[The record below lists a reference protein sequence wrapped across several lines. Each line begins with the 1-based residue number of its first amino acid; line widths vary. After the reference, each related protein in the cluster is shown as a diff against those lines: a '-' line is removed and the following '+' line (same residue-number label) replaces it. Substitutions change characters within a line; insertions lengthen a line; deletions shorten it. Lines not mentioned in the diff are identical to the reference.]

1 MCAPIIAHADTA
13 PILDTCEEIFDLV
26 PLFIELG
33 VVLDQVAA
41 ITFWRN
47 AGLNPALFQALSKP
61 VGIIT
66 AIRNHVPGVGEAVEH
81 QGCAYEITSI
91 AFGQQQ
97 YQGATLAIA
106 NGMELGVQ
114 PTFRAANTS
123 GKRPFFSRLAA
134 VRWALR

>member
-1 MCAPIIAHADTA
+1 MCAAVIAHADTA

-47 AGLNPALFQALSKP
+47 AGLNPALFQAFSKP
-61 VGIIT
+61 VGIIA
-66 AIRNHVPGVGEAVEH
+66 AICDHALGLGETVEY
-81 QGCAYEITSI
+81 QGCSYEITSI

-114 PTFRAANTS
+114 PAFCAANTS